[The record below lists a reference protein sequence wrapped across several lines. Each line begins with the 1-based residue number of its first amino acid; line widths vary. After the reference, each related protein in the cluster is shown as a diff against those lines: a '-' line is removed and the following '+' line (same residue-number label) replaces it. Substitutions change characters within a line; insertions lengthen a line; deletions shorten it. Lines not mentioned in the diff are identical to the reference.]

1 MLACLTV
8 VATLSAQFGHPL
20 TGSWSGDWGTSKD
33 QRNRVLLDIQWDG
46 KALRGTL
53 NGAPLAVATVNPE
66 TWAVRFEAETKDSIR
81 QYRSFGSRRQARE
94 HRRLPTLHD
103 GHLDPGLQQGRL
115 QSHSEPARVVG
126 FRSYLFPNTGWPKSS
141 FFSRWRYRLFS

>member
-1 MLACLTV
+1 MKSRLAGLTTMLACLTV

-53 NGAPLAVATVNPE
+53 NGAPLAVATVNSE
-66 TWAVRFEAETKDSIR
+66 TWAVRFEADTKDASGNTV
-81 QYRSFGSRRQARE
+81 RSVLDGKLENIGAYQRFITGTWTQGPSRGDFKVTR
-94 HRRLPTLHD
+94 
-103 GHLDPGLQQGRL
+103 
-115 QSHSEPARVVG
+115 
-126 FRSYLFPNTGWPKSS
+126 N
-141 FFSRWRYRLFS
+141 